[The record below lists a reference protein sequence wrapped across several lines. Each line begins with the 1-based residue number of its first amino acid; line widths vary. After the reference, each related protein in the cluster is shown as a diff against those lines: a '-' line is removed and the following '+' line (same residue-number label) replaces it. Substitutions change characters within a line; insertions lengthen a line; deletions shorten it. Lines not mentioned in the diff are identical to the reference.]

1 MVVLLLFDKYTHSHI
16 PSTREPY
23 PFINTY
29 AVIGNLLIGVP
40 GKINDLSQVTDRLN
54 QVMLYRV
61 HLVMSGVRTHN
72 VIVDRN

>member
-1 MVVLLLFDKYTHSHI
+1 MVVLLAFDKYNHSHI

-29 AVIGNLLIGVP
+29 AVIGNLLIGIP
-40 GKINDLSQVTDRLN
+40 RKNNDLSQVTDRLN

-61 HLVMSGVRTHN
+61 HLAMSGVRTHN
-72 VIVDRN
+72 VSVDRN